1 MIVGNNSLVTRSTR
15 LLERVLE
22 SEEGDR
28 EGVMYAGQVAVGWLR
43 CTIKYVL
50 HGFLRVPLRFRLP
63 SFSYLRCFLACSFSP
78 PFTLTEGGDW
88 MLIAEG
94 KLEDFVENLPFL
106 LFLLLGE
113 AGSSHY
119 IFWRIEIRVS

>member
-1 MIVGNNSLVTRSTR
+1 
-15 LLERVLE
+15 
-22 SEEGDR
+22 
-28 EGVMYAGQVAVGWLR
+28 MYAGQVSVGWLR

-63 SFSYLRCFLACSFSP
+63 SFSHLRCFLACSSP
-78 PFTLTEGGDW
+78 PPSPFTLTEGGGW

-94 KLEDFVENLPFL
+94 KLEDFVESLLLF

-119 IFWRIEIRVS
+119 IF